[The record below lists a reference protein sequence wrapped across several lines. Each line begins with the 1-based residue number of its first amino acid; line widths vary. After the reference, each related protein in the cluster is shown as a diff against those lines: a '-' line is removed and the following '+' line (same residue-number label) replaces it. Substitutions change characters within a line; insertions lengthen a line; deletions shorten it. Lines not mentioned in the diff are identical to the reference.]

1 MNIGARLAAVLVL
14 VLVWGGMIIAPWL
27 PLLLLKVPL
36 QWVCLSLYL
45 PFLVF
50 ICRKSSE
57 TYSCP
62 ARAYMRLCW
71 DWPQVNRFI
80 IIIISIITEG
90 NRL

>member
-1 MNIGARLAAVLVL
+1 MNIGARLVAVLVL
-14 VLVWGGMIIAPWL
+14 LLVWGGMIILPWL
-27 PLLLLKVPL
+27 PLTVLLKVPL

-71 DWPQVNRFI
+71 DWPQVNRF
-80 IIIISIITEG
+80 TNE
-90 NRL
+90 